1 MTSNGVGTCG
11 PDDNQAQ
18 AGHLIAEP
26 GGTRTFQKVTRPA
39 SSDHPDVWE
48 ERDVAA
54 TLSPFD
60 MGSDTRAVELVV
72 GALTG
77 RCGNSQD
84 DQQTTQLITHALTS
98 EGADASED
106 GTGRGTPLVVGVGLH
121 GEMSGGT
128 DGLARTVSGSH
139 GQPGGVLDDVTVRR
153 LTPLE
158 CERLQG
164 FPDDWTAPQA
174 DAPRYRQ
181 MGNAVAV
188 PVLEWVMRRV
198 VAVDSRLAQI
208 PRDGAVLNEH
218 LEGVH
223 EVGAEAVVTEV
234 AGDGTSVRPERIGD
248 ADVA

>member
-1 MTSNGVGTCG
+1 
-11 PDDNQAQ
+11 
-18 AGHLIAEP
+18 
-26 GGTRTFQKVTRPA
+26 VTRPA

-60 MGSDTRAVELVV
+60 MGSDSRAVELVV
-72 GALTG
+72 
-77 RCGNSQD
+77 QPV
-84 DQQTTQLITHALTS
+84 THALTS

-106 GTGRGTPLVVGVGLH
+106 GTGRGTPLIAVPLLEVGARTGKSTNDLRAGSGIGQSGDPMYTLQAGKQHGVGLH
-121 GEMSGGT
+121 GEISGGK
-128 DGLARTVSGSH
+128 DGLARTVSGNH

-164 FPDDWTAPQA
+164 FPDEWTAPQA

-198 VAVDSRLAQI
+198 VATDTRI
-208 PRDGAVLNEH
+208 K
-218 LEGVH
+218 
-223 EVGAEAVVTEV
+223 EAT
-234 AGDGTSVRPERIGD
+234 DGT
-248 ADVA
+248 

>member
-1 MTSNGVGTCG
+1 M
-11 PDDNQAQ
+11 
-18 AGHLIAEP
+18 
-26 GGTRTFQKVTRPA
+26 
-39 SSDHPDVWE
+39 
-48 ERDVAA
+48 AA

-72 GALTG
+72 QPIANTLLGQSG
-77 RCGNSQD
+77 RRQVEE
-84 DQQTTQLITHALTS
+84 TLIP
-98 EGADASED
+98 
-106 GTGRGTPLVVGVGLH
+106 GTVVGVGLH
-121 GEMSGGT
+121 GEMSGGR

-139 GQPGGVLDDVTVRR
+139 GQPGGVLDDLTVRR

-174 DAPRYRQ
+174 DGPRYRQ

-188 PVLEWVMRRV
+188 PALEWVMRRV
-198 VAVDSRLAQI
+198 VAVDSRLAQV
-208 PRDGAVLNEH
+208 PGDGSVLNQH

-223 EVGAEAVVTEV
+223 EVGTEAVVTEV
-234 AGDGTSVRPERIGD
+234 PSDGTSVRPERIGD